1 MSCTCHEKDPLVPQV
16 AKLEFVRIDTEDV
29 TTFRIVSKEGKRPF
43 AFKPGQ
49 CAMISIPMIGEAIFS
64 ITSSPTEGDY
74 IECSIKK
81 CGVVT
86 DYLHTLEAGDEIG
99 VRGPYGNSFPVE
111 EFKGKDILFIGGGI
125 GLAPLRSVINYVMD
139 KREEFGLVDIVYG
152 ARTSRDLVHPK
163 DIYEVWPNS
172 KDTNVYLTIDK
183 KEEGWTKNVGF
194 VPTYVKE
201 LNFSTDKIVL
211 VCGPPIMIKYVLQG
225 LEEIGFKK
233 EQVYTTLEL
242 KMKCGFGKC
251 GRCNIGDKYVCKD
264 GPVFRCDEITEL
276 PDEY

>member
-43 AFKPGQ
+43 DFKPGQ

-139 KREEFGLVDIVYG
+139 KRDEFGLVDIVYG